1 MHKEEFP
8 AGFKKSE
15 EKASSLMTLSPD
27 QLAIAR
33 ERIGRLF
40 RYLSELQ
47 KLKTPPK
54 VQLNSYPWKL
64 SWSDVPLG
72 NPCFDRGEILP
83 PTEDGE
89 ILGDDFILRV
99 RRPSAGSDN
108 SDGEHLFDLFLE
120 LWSTIERESEK
131 VELILG
137 DGQVLFNGPNGTV
150 NHPLFLL
157 NLTLEFEAETPEF
170 IVRETDRE
178 PYLYTPLLRYCGVD
192 ETEISWARGE
202 LALQACHPLGGEETS
217 QFFQLMQEKLFPNG
231 SYITEPVGGEKPTK
245 SLRLMRQPLL
255 YLGNRDL
262 GFTQAIEAY
271 IDAIPDLENFPP
283 ALLRVVGIEVPPKE
297 VEQEHFDLLMT
308 MPSNPE
314 QERVAKRL
322 EESSSVLVQGPPGTG
337 KTHTIANLVGHL
349 LAQGKSVLVTSHA
362 TKALRVVRDMVIPEL
377 RPLCVSVLEQE
388 QESRKQLEAAVKGI
402 VARFTTSDAGE
413 LENLANTY
421 QDRRR
426 DLDKRLS
433 DIQNE
438 LISARKGEFLPIM
451 VGDKGTHPARA
462 AKLVA
467 KSSAEHGWLPG
478 EVVPGAALPL
488 SEEEFAELYQLNTE
502 IPIDLEKD
510 LSRPLPEIDKLLT
523 EGKFRSLVKRLADLD
538 EAGNDR
544 GGDLWTRDDQNSD
557 DLDRLLETA
566 ERITATISDESR
578 GWAIECMRVG
588 RLGGAHRETW
598 DQLVD
603 FLESTSS
610 EIAHLQ
616 GIILETGA
624 AIKSDR
630 PIQHLGQVGQEIL
643 AHLQAGK
650 SIGTMTLWTK
660 GDWKHFI
667 YHTEVNGRVPGNA
680 DDIQAILSV
689 VEITNLRDA
698 LKVRW
703 DNQMTPKGADS
714 FDELGD
720 QPENVALRYVEPM
733 KEALGWSDV
742 TYQELLEICAEC
754 GLNWEVLLGK
764 VPADPSLYGEF
775 SRIKAALSEP
785 LEKAVKA
792 RRQRIELGHIEENFV
807 EQERYLATF
816 GQSSETDT
824 GGILERL
831 RQATGQKSVDDYAR
845 SFAWLS
851 QLYGLSEPV
860 KRRNGL
866 LERLK
871 AAAPTWAE
879 LLGSHSAPH
888 DQPKPPGSVVDAW
901 NMAQWS
907 QELLR
912 RQKVDFD
919 SLQHET
925 NRLRHQLRACTA
937 NYVENRTWASQ
948 LRRTGV
954 KQQQALVGWLDL
966 MRKVGSGRGKRA
978 PRLKAMAREKL
989 SECRDAVPVWIMPLS
1004 RLAESYHPG
1013 ESMFDVVILD
1023 EASQC
1028 EVTGLLAFALGR
1040 ETLVVGDHEQ
1050 VSPEAVGLSFQAVEA
1065 LIEEFLEG
1073 IPNKELYDGRTSVYD
1088 LARQSF
1094 SGSIR
1099 LLEHFRCVDEIIA
1112 FSNEL
1117 CYQGE
1122 IQPLRES
1129 SRLLIKPPTAVVR
1142 VENGKAH
1149 KRVNQKE
1156 AEMIA
1161 ALILASCEQPEY
1173 EEATFGVISMVGEEQ
1188 ALAVDKVLLKN
1199 MELTEYQERRIVC
1212 GNAAQFQGDE
1222 RDVIFL
1228 SLVENSEDGKP
1239 LALRTAETFVKR
1251 FNVAASRARD
1261 QMWTVHSLDP
1271 ENDLKEGDLRRR
1283 LIEHCLHPEE
1293 TIAKLEENNV
1303 QERSIPTDDPEFRY
1317 QYRIRRG
1324 LEKAGYKVLTDQIVG
1339 NYQLDL
1345 IVEGSGGRVAITC
1358 DGANEHPPERL
1369 ARSLEREAVLE
1380 RLGWRFLRARASSY
1394 YLDPDKTVE
1403 WVIDRLEEL
1412 ELEPLGNRVDAER
1425 DSHGQD
1431 LLARVLDRANE
1442 ILGEWYGE
1450 SATPE
1455 EAPEQVGEAQTP
1467 APPTPAGTTGGSRKA
1482 SSIAARL
1489 EKRIKKIRSLSPS
1502 TAGDS
1507 SEAPAE
1513 VDNQKSAQEESEVKR
1528 PRGRIRGRGR
1538 LGSGGGKRLSGWR
1551 NLLPLNS
1558 DGNGTETEEE
1568 STETAADDE

>member
-1 MHKEEFP
+1 
-8 AGFKKSE
+8 
-15 EKASSLMTLSPD
+15 MTLSPE
-27 QLAIAR
+27 QLTLAR

-64 SWSDVPLG
+64 QWSDVPMG
-72 NPCFDRGEILP
+72 NPSSDRGEVLP

-89 ILGDDFILRV
+89 ILGDDFVLRV
-99 RRPSAGSDN
+99 RRPESAADN
-108 SDGEHLFDLFLE
+108 PEGEKLFDHFLE

-131 VELILG
+131 VELVLG
-137 DGQVLFNGPNGTV
+137 DGHILFNGPNGV
-150 NHPLFLL
+150 VSHPLFLV
-157 NLTLEFEAETPEF
+157 NLTLEFDAETPEF
-170 IVRETDRE
+170 VVRETDRE

-192 ETEISWARGE
+192 ETDISWARGE
-202 LALQACHPLGGEETS
+202 LSSRACHPLGGDETT
-217 QFFQLMQEKLFPNG
+217 QFLKSVQEKLFASG
-231 SYITEPVGGEKPTK
+231 SFVTEPDGSEKPTK
-245 SLRLMRQPLL
+245 SLKLLRSPLL
-255 YLGNRDL
+255 YLGNRNL
-262 GFTQAIEAY
+262 GFSQAIEAY
-271 IDAIPDLENFPP
+271 IDAIPRLEHFPP
-283 ALLRVVGIEVPPKE
+283 ALLRVVGIDVPPKV
-297 VEQEHFDLLMT
+297 VEQKDFDLLMT

-337 KTHTIANLVGHL
+337 KTHTIANLIGHL

-413 LENLANTY
+413 LENLAATY
-421 QDRRR
+421 QDRRE
-426 DLDKRLS
+426 DLESRL
-433 DIQNE
+433 NE
-438 LISARKGEFLPIM
+438 VQEQLINARKGEFLPIM
-451 VGDKGTHPARA
+451 VGDVGTHPARA

-467 KSSAEHGWLPG
+467 KHAAEHEWIPG
-478 EVVPGAALPL
+478 DVEPGAALPL
-488 SEEEFAELYQLNTE
+488 TEEEFTELYSLNTE
-502 IPIDLEKD
+502 IPLDLEKD
-510 LSRPLPEIDKLLT
+510 LSRPLPEAGKLLT
-523 EGKFRSLVKRLADLD
+523 EGNFRSLLARRD
-538 EAGNDR
+538 ELEDATHDR
-544 GGDLWTRDDQNSD
+544 GGDLWIRSDQNAD
-557 DLDRLLETA
+557 ELDCLLETG
-566 ERITATISDESR
+566 ERVVASISDESR

-588 RLGGAHRETW
+588 RLGGPHREPW
-598 DQLVD
+598 DSLVD
-603 FLESTSS
+603 FLETTSS
-610 EIAHLQ
+610 EIARLQ
-616 GIILETGA
+616 GVILETGA
-624 AIKSDR
+624 AVKSDR
-630 PIQHLGQVGQEIL
+630 PVQWLTQTGQEIL

-650 SIGTMTLWTK
+650 GIGAMTLLMNSA
-660 GDWKHFI
+660 WKHFI
-667 YHTEVNGRVPGNA
+667 YHTEVRGRVPENA
-680 DDIQAILSV
+680 ADIQSILSV
-689 VEITNLRDA
+689 LEITNQRDA

-703 DNQMTPKGADS
+703 ESQMTPKGADS
-714 FDELGD
+714 FADLGE

-733 KEALGWSDV
+733 REALNWSEQ
-742 TYQELLEICAEC
+742 TFQELLDSCADA
-754 GLNWEVLLGK
+754 GLNWDVLLSK

-775 SRIKAALSEP
+775 NRIKTALGEP
-785 LEKAVKA
+785 LQKAVRA
-792 RRQRIELGHIEENFV
+792 RRQRLELSEIEEKFS
-807 EQERYLATF
+807 EQERYLASF
-816 GQSSETDT
+816 GQGSDTDT

-831 RQATGQKSVDDYAR
+831 RQATGNRSVEEYAR
-845 SFAWLS
+845 AFAWLS
-851 QLYGLSEPV
+851 QLFSLSQPV
-860 KRRNGL
+860 GRRNEL
-866 LERLK
+866 LARVR
-871 AAAPTWAE
+871 AVAPTWADKI
-879 LLGSHSAPH
+879 GNHAAPH
-888 DQPKPPGSVVDAW
+888 DQAKPPGSVVDGW
-901 NMAQWS
+901 NYAQWS
-907 QELLR
+907 QELSR

-954 KQQQALVGWLDL
+954 RQQQALVGWLDL
-966 MRKVGSGRGKRA
+966 MRKIGTGKGKRA

-989 SECRDAVPVWIMPLS
+989 AECRDAVPVWIMPLS

-1065 LIEEFLEG
+1065 LIEEFLG
-1073 IPNKELYDGRTSVYD
+1073 DIPNKELYDGRTSVYD

-1112 FSNEL
+1112 FSNSL

-1129 SRLLIKPPTAVVR
+1129 SRLAVKPPTAVVK
-1142 VENGKAH
+1142 VENGESA

-1161 ALILASCEQPEY
+1161 ALILSCCEQPEY
-1173 EEATFGVISMVGEEQ
+1173 EESTFGVISMVGEEQ
-1188 ALAVDKVLLKN
+1188 ALAVDKVLMKN
-1199 MELTEYQERRIVC
+1199 MPLTEYQERRIVC

-1228 SLVENSEDGKP
+1228 SLVEHAENGEVLS
-1239 LALRTAETFVKR
+1239 LRTAETFVKR
-1251 FNVAASRARD
+1251 FNVAASRARN
-1261 QMWTVHSLDP
+1261 QMWAIHSLDP
-1271 ENDLKEGDLRRR
+1271 EKDLKEGDLRRT
-1283 LIEHCLHPEE
+1283 LIEHCQNPEK
-1293 TIAKLEENNV
+1293 TIAELRETQV
-1303 QERSIPTDDPEFRY
+1303 QERSIPDDDPEFRY

-1324 LEKAGYKVLTDQIVG
+1324 LEKAGYRVHTDQVVG

-1345 IVEGSGGRVAITC
+1345 IVEGRGGRVAITC

-1394 YLDPDKTVE
+1394 YLDPDKTVD
-1403 WVIDRLEEL
+1403 WVLARLEDL
-1412 ELEPLGNRVDAER
+1412 ELEPPEAGVEPDAVVQ
-1425 DSHGQD
+1425 GQE
-1431 LLARVLDRANE
+1431 LLQRVLDRAHE
-1442 ILGEWYGE
+1442 ILAEWYGDTDE
-1450 SATPE
+1450 SAPE
-1455 EAPEQVGEAQTP
+1455 EAAVDAAQEAATVEKQP
-1467 APPTPAGTTGGSRKA
+1467 AAAVGGSRKA

-1489 EKRIKKIRSLSPS
+1489 ESRIKKIRSLSPS
-1502 TAGDS
+1502 TGTEEAEKSGES
-1507 SEAPAE
+1507 EEAP
-1513 VDNQKSAQEESEVKR
+1513 SEEETESKR
-1528 PRGRIRGRGR
+1528 PKGRIRGRGR
-1538 LGSGGGKRLSGWR
+1538 LAGGGGKRLSGWR

-1558 DGNGTETEEE
+1558 DKDGADEKEDSVEDSSESEE
-1568 STETAADDE
+1568 

>member
-1 MHKEEFP
+1 
-8 AGFKKSE
+8 
-15 EKASSLMTLSPD
+15 MTLSPD
-27 QLAIAR
+27 QLEIAR

-64 SWSDVPLG
+64 QWSDVPVG
-72 NPCFDRGEILP
+72 NPTSDKGEILP

-89 ILGDDFILRV
+89 ILGDDFILKV
-99 RRPSAGSDN
+99 RRPEPGSDN
-108 SDGEHLFDLFLE
+108 ADGENLFDLFLE

-131 VELILG
+131 VELVLG
-137 DGQVLFNGPNGTV
+137 DGHILFNGPNGTV
-150 NHPLFLL
+150 SHPLFLV
-157 NLTLEFEAETPEF
+157 NLTLEFDAETPEF

-178 PYLYTPLLRYCGVD
+178 PYLYTPLLRFCGVD

-202 LALQACHPLGGEETS
+202 LASRACHPLGGAETS
-217 QFFQLMQEKLFPNG
+217 AFFQALQEKVFPDG
-231 SYITEPVGGEKPTK
+231 SYVEEPEGNEKPTK
-245 SLRLMRQPLL
+245 SLRLMRSPLL
-255 YLGNRDL
+255 YLGNRNL
-262 GFTQAIEAY
+262 GFSQAIEAY
-271 IDAIPDLENFPP
+271 IDAIPRLDTFPP
-283 ALLRVVGIEVPPKE
+283 ALLRVVGIEVPKKE
-297 VEQEHFDLLMT
+297 VDGDRFDLLMT

-402 VARFTTSDAGE
+402 VARFTTSDASE

-426 DLDKRLS
+426 DLEERLDK
-433 DIQNE
+433 IQEE
-438 LISARKGEFLPIM
+438 LISARKGEFSPIM
-451 VGDKGTHPARA
+451 VGEQGTHPARA

-467 KSSAEHGWLPG
+467 KHKDEHSWIPG
-478 EVVPGAALPL
+478 DVVPGAALPL
-488 SEEEFAELYQLNTE
+488 TEEEFEELYSLNTE
-502 IPIDLEKD
+502 IPMDLEKD
-510 LSRPLPEIDKLLT
+510 LSRPLPEVTKLLT
-523 EGKFRSLVKRLADLD
+523 EGGFRTLVAKSAELS
-538 EAGNDR
+538 EAANDR
-544 GGDLWTRDDQNSD
+544 GGDLWTRDDQSSE
-557 DLDRLLETA
+557 DLDRLLEA
-566 ERITATISDESR
+566 GERVVATIADESR

-588 RLGGAHRETW
+588 RLGGAHREPW
-598 DQLVD
+598 DHLVE

-610 EIAHLQ
+610 EIARLQ
-616 GIILETGA
+616 GVILETGA
-624 AIKSDR
+624 AVKSDR
-630 PIQHLGQVGQEIL
+630 PVQYLHQVGLEIL
-643 AHLQAGK
+643 EHLRAGK
-650 SIGTMTLWTK
+650 SIGKMTLWTK

-667 YHTEVNGRVPGNA
+667 YHTEVNGRVPENA
-680 DDIQAILSV
+680 EDIEAILSV

-703 DNQMTPKGADS
+703 ENQMTPKGADPFS
-714 FDELGD
+714 QLGD

-733 KEALGWSDV
+733 KQALGWSENTYEELV
-742 TYQELLEICAEC
+742 TSCAES

-764 VPADPSLYGEF
+764 VPPDPSLYGEF
-775 SRIKAALSEP
+775 NRIRQALGEP
-785 LEKAVKA
+785 LEKAVRA
-792 RRQRIELGHIEENFV
+792 RRQRLELTNIEEKFT
-807 EQERYLATF
+807 EQERYLASF
-816 GQSSETDT
+816 GQGSETDT

-831 RQATGQKSVDDYAR
+831 RSATSHRSIEEYAR

-851 QLYGLSEPV
+851 QLYVLAEPV
-860 KRRNGL
+860 KRRNEL
-866 LERLK
+866 LARVR
-871 AAAPTWAE
+871 AAAPEWADKI
-879 LLGSHSAPH
+879 GRHASPH
-888 DQPKPPGSVVDAW
+888 DGPKPPGSVKDAW
-901 NMAQWS
+901 NHAQWS
-907 QELLR
+907 QELAR

-954 KQQQALVGWLDL
+954 RQQQALVGWLDL
-966 MRKVGSGRGKRA
+966 MRKIGTGRGKRA

-989 SECRDAVPVWIMPLS
+989 AECRDAVPVWIMPLS

-1050 VSPEAVGLSFQAVEA
+1050 VSPEAVGISFQAVEA
-1065 LIEEFLEG
+1065 LIEEFMG
-1073 IPNKELYDGRTSVYD
+1073 DIPNKELYDGRTSVYD

-1112 FSNEL
+1112 FSNAL

-1129 SRLLIKPPTAVVR
+1129 SRLPIKPPTAVVR
-1142 VENGKAH
+1142 VENGVAH

-1161 ALILASCEQPEY
+1161 ALILACCEQPEY

-1228 SLVENSEDGKP
+1228 SLVEHSEDGEA
-1239 LALRTAETFVKR
+1239 LSLRTAETFVKR

-1261 QMWTVHSLDP
+1261 QMWAVHSLEP
-1271 ENDLKEGDLRRR
+1271 EEHLKEGDLRRR
-1283 LIEHCLHPEE
+1283 LIEHSLHPEK
-1293 TIAKLEENNV
+1293 TIAELAESQV

-1324 LEKAGYKVLTDQIVG
+1324 LEKAGYRVQTDQVVG

-1345 IVEGSGGRVAITC
+1345 IVEGRGGRVAITC

-1394 YLDPDKTVE
+1394 YLDPEKTVE
-1403 WVIDRLEEL
+1403 WVLERLEEL
-1412 ELEPLGNRVDAER
+1412 ELEPPEPGEVTDAEAL
-1425 DSHGQD
+1425 GQD
-1431 LLARVLDRANE
+1431 LLQRVLERANA
-1442 ILGEWYGE
+1442 ILGEWYGDE
-1450 SATPE
+1450 EQEAEGEETGKEPAATG
-1455 EAPEQVGEAQTP
+1455 ASSS
-1467 APPTPAGTTGGSRKA
+1467 TGKK

-1502 TAGDS
+1502 S
-1507 SEAPAE
+1507 SE
-1513 VDNQKSAQEESEVKR
+1513 DDESEEKADKDEDKPSEEETTAKR

-1538 LGSGGGKRLSGWR
+1538 GRLGGGGGKRLSGWR
-1551 NLLPLNS
+1551 NLLPLNADKES
-1558 DGNGTETEEE
+1558 GDDDSEE
-1568 STETAADDE
+1568 D

>member
-1 MHKEEFP
+1 
-8 AGFKKSE
+8 
-15 EKASSLMTLSPD
+15 MTLSPD
-27 QLAIAR
+27 QLSIAR

-64 SWSDVPLG
+64 QWDDVPLG
-72 NPCFDRGEILP
+72 NPCSDRGEVLP

-89 ILGDDFILRV
+89 ILGDDFVLRV
-99 RRPSAGSDN
+99 RRPDAGSDN
-108 SDGEHLFDLFLE
+108 EEGEHLFDLFLE

-137 DGQVLFNGPNGTV
+137 DGHVLYNGPNGTV
-150 NHPLFLL
+150 NHPLFLV
-157 NLTLEFEAETPEF
+157 NCTLEFDAETPEF
-170 IVRETDRE
+170 IIHETDRE

-192 ETEISWARGE
+192 ENEISWARSE
-202 LALQACHPLGGEETS
+202 LAQHACHPLGGNETNL
-217 QFFQLMQEKLFPNG
+217 FFTSLQEKLFPNG
-231 SYITEPVGGEKPTK
+231 SFITEPDGSEKPTK
-245 SLRLMRQPLL
+245 SLRLLRAPIL
-255 YLGNRDL
+255 YLGNRNL
-262 GFTQAIEAY
+262 GFSQAIEAY
-271 IDAIPDLENFPP
+271 IDAIPSLSAFPP
-283 ALLRVVGIEVPPKE
+283 ALLRVVGIEVPRQDVKTE
-297 VEQEHFDLLMT
+297 DFDLLMT

-402 VARFTTSDAGE
+402 VARFTTSDASE
-413 LENLANTY
+413 LENLAVTY

-426 DLDKRLS
+426 DLEKRLS
-433 DIQNE
+433 QVQE
-438 LISARKGEFLPIM
+438 QLISARRGEFEPLM

-467 KSSAEHGWLPG
+467 KHAGEFDWVPG
-478 EVVPGAALPL
+478 ELVPGAASPL
-488 SEEEFAELYQLNTE
+488 TEEEFAELYSLNTE
-502 IPIDLEKD
+502 IPLDLEDD
-510 LSRPLPEIDKLLT
+510 LSRPLPSLEKLLT
-523 EGKFRSLVKRLADLD
+523 EGNFRSLVERQKELD
-538 EAGNDR
+538 EASKDR
-544 GGDLWTRDDQNSD
+544 GGDLWTRDDQTSEE
-557 DLDRLLETA
+557 LDRLLEA
-566 ERITATISDESR
+566 GERITATIADESR

-588 RLGGAHRETW
+588 RLGGTHREPW

-610 EIAHLQ
+610 EIAGLQ

-624 AIKSDR
+624 AVKSDR
-630 PIQHLGQVGQEIL
+630 PVQHLYQVGQEIL
-643 AHLQAGK
+643 AHLKAGK
-650 SIGTMTLWTK
+650 SISKMTLWTK

-667 YHTEVNGRVPGNA
+667 YNTEVKGRVPENA
-680 DDIQAILSV
+680 EDIEATLAV
-689 VEITNLRDA
+689 LEITNLRDA

-703 DNQMTPKGADS
+703 DNQMATKGADS
-714 FDELGD
+714 FADLGD

-733 KEALGWSDV
+733 KSALSWSDS
-742 TYQELLEICAEC
+742 TYQELLDGCAEA
-754 GLNWEVLLGK
+754 GLNWEVLLSK

-775 SRIKAALSEP
+775 ARIRSALDEP
-785 LEKAVKA
+785 LSKAVRA
-792 RRQRIELGHIEENFV
+792 RRHRIELQSIEKQFV
-807 EQERYLATF
+807 EQERYLAAF
-816 GQSSETDT
+816 GQGSESDT

-831 RQATGQKSVDDYAR
+831 RQATANRSVEEYSR

-851 QLYGLSEPV
+851 NLFGLAEPV
-860 KRRNGL
+860 TRRNEL
-866 LERLK
+866 LEKLRV
-871 AAAPTWAE
+871 AAPEWAE
-879 LLGSHSAPH
+879 KISRHASPH
-888 DQPKPPGSVVDAW
+888 DQSKPPGDVVEAW
-901 NMAQWS
+901 NHTQWS
-907 QELLR
+907 QELAR

-966 MRKVGSGRGKRA
+966 MRKIGSGRGKRA

-989 SECRDAVPVWIMPLS
+989 AECRDAVPVWIMPLS

-1065 LIEEFLEG
+1065 LIEEFLGE

-1112 FSNEL
+1112 FSNAL

-1129 SRLLIKPPTAVVR
+1129 SRLAIKPPTAVVR
-1142 VENGKAH
+1142 VENGKAQ
-1149 KRVNQKE
+1149 KRINQKE

-1228 SLVENSEDGKP
+1228 SLVENSEDGEP
-1239 LALRTAETFVKR
+1239 LSLRTAETFVKR

-1261 QMWTVHSLDP
+1261 QMWTIHSLDP
-1271 ENDLKEGDLRRR
+1271 ENHLKEGDLRRR
-1283 LIEHCLHPEE
+1283 LIEHALNPEQTITELEE
-1293 TIAKLEENNV
+1293 THV
-1303 QERSIPTDDPEFRY
+1303 QERSIPNDDPEFRY

-1324 LEKAGYKVLTDQIVG
+1324 LEKAGYRVQTDQVVG
-1339 NYQLDL
+1339 NYELDL
-1345 IVEGSGGRVAITC
+1345 IVEGRGGRVAITC

-1394 YLDPDKTVE
+1394 YLDPDKTVD
-1403 WVIDRLEEL
+1403 WVLERLEDL
-1412 ELEPLGNRVDAER
+1412 ELEPPEPGESTEGE
-1425 DSHGQD
+1425 SHGQD
-1431 LLARVLDRANE
+1431 LLKRVLDRAHE
-1442 ILGEWYGE
+1442 ILDEWYGDE
-1450 SATPE
+1450 DQEDE
-1455 EAPEQVGEAQTP
+1455 EASASEAQ
-1467 APPTPAGTTGGSRKA
+1467 AGDKTAAKGNGAASGGSRKA

-1489 EKRIKKIRSLSPS
+1489 EKRIKKIRSLSPTTKEEEEDS
-1502 TAGDS
+1502 DNKEEDSKETDSAETKPTA
-1507 SEAPAE
+1507 
-1513 VDNQKSAQEESEVKR
+1513 KR

-1538 LGSGGGKRLSGWR
+1538 LGGGGGKRLSGWR

-1558 DGNGTETEEE
+1558 EGKDD
-1568 STETAADDE
+1568 DDEGEDED

>member
-1 MHKEEFP
+1 
-8 AGFKKSE
+8 
-15 EKASSLMTLSPD
+15 MTLSPD
-27 QLAIAR
+27 QLPVAR

-54 VQLNSYPWKL
+54 VQLNGYPWKL
-64 SWSDVPLG
+64 LWNEVPLG
-72 NPCFDRGEILP
+72 NPTADRGEVLP
-83 PTEDGE
+83 PTDDGE
-89 ILGDDFILRV
+89 ILGDDFVLRV
-99 RRPSAGSDN
+99 RRPEPDADN
-108 SDGEHLFDLFLE
+108 PDGERLFDHFLE

-137 DGQVLFNGPNGTV
+137 DGMILFNGPNGTV
-150 NHPLFLL
+150 HHPVFLV
-157 NLTLEFEAETPEF
+157 NLTLEFDAETPEF
-170 IVRETDRE
+170 VVRETDRE
-178 PYLYTPLLRYCGVD
+178 PYLYTPLLRFCGVD
-192 ETEISWARGE
+192 ETEISWARNE
-202 LALQACHPLGGEETS
+202 LANKACHPLGGEETV
-217 QFFQLMQEKLFPNG
+217 QFFQTLQEKLFPSG
-231 SYITEPVGGEKPTK
+231 SYLAEPDGTEKPTK
-245 SLRLMRQPLL
+245 TLRLLRQPLL
-255 YLGNRDL
+255 YLGNRNL
-262 GFTQAIEAY
+262 GFSQAIEAY
-271 IDAIPDLENFPP
+271 IGAVPTLSEFPP
-283 ALLRVVGIEVPPKE
+283 ALLRVVGIEVPNKE
-297 VEQEHFDLLMT
+297 VESSTFDLLMT

-337 KTHTIANLVGHL
+337 KTHTIANLIGHL

-402 VARFTTSDAGE
+402 VARFTTSDASE
-413 LENLANTY
+413 LENLADTY
-421 QDRRR
+421 QDRRA
-426 DLDKRLS
+426 DLEKRL
-433 DIQNE
+433 NE
-438 LISARKGEFLPIM
+438 VQEKLITARKGEFLPIFI
-451 VGDKGTHPARA
+451 GDEGTHPARA

-467 KSSAEHGWLPG
+467 KNGEQHQWIPG
-478 EVVPGAALPL
+478 ELVPGAALPL
-488 SEEEFAELYQLNTE
+488 KEEEFEELYSLNTE
-502 IPIDLEKD
+502 IPPDLEKD
-510 LSRPLPEIDKLLT
+510 LSRPLPEIARLLT
-523 EGKFRSLVKRLADLD
+523 EGSFRELVQKRSDLGD
-538 EAGNDR
+538 AVRDR
-544 GGDLWTRDDQNSD
+544 SGELWTRDDQSSVE
-557 DLDRLLETA
+557 LDRLLETGDRVVA
-566 ERITATISDESR
+566 SIADESR

-588 RLGGAHRETW
+588 RLGGSHREPW
-598 DQLVD
+598 DQLVE

-610 EIAHLQ
+610 KIARLQ
-616 GIILETGA
+616 TVILETGA
-624 AIKSDR
+624 AVKSDR
-630 PIQHLGQVGQEIL
+630 PNQHLTQVGQEIL
-643 AHLQAGK
+643 QHLKADKG
-650 SIGTMTLWTK
+650 ITRMTLWTK

-667 YHTEVNGRVPGNA
+667 YHTEVNGRVPENA

-689 VEITNLRDA
+689 LEITSLRES

-703 DNQMTPKGADS
+703 DNQMAPKGADPYAQ
-714 FDELGD
+714 LGD

-733 KEALGWSDV
+733 KASLSWSEQ
-742 TYQELLEICAEC
+742 TYEDLQKICAEV
-754 GLNWEVLLGK
+754 GLNWDVLLNR
-764 VPADPSLYGEF
+764 VPSDPSLYGEF
-775 SRIKAALSEP
+775 NRIKTALGEP
-785 LEKAVKA
+785 LETAVRA
-792 RRQRIELGHIEENFV
+792 RRQRIESASIDEKFA

-816 GQSSETDT
+816 GQGSESDT
-824 GGILERL
+824 GGIIERL
-831 RQATGQKSVDDYAR
+831 RQATSQRSVDEYAR
-845 SFAWLS
+845 TFAWLS
-851 QLYGLSEPV
+851 QLLALAEPV
-860 KRRNGL
+860 SRRNEL
-866 LERLK
+866 LAKLR
-871 AAAPTWAE
+871 AAAPEWAE
-879 LLGSHSAPH
+879 QIAHHTSPH
-888 DQPKPPGSVVDAW
+888 DQAKPPGVVSEAW
-901 NMAQWS
+901 NHAQWS
-907 QELLR
+907 QELSR

-919 SLQHET
+919 ALQHET

-966 MRKVGSGRGKRA
+966 MRKIGSGRGKRA

-1065 LIEEFLEG
+1065 LIEEFLNE

-1112 FSNEL
+1112 FSNAL

-1129 SRLLIKPPTAVVR
+1129 SRLTVKPPTPVVR
-1142 VENGKAH
+1142 VENGVSA
-1149 KRVNQKE
+1149 KRINQKE

-1161 ALILASCEQPEY
+1161 ALILACKEQPEY
-1173 EEATFGVISMVGEEQ
+1173 EESTFGVISMVGEEQ

-1228 SLVENSEDGKP
+1228 SLVEHSEDGD
-1239 LALRTAETFVKR
+1239 ALPIRTAETFVKR
-1251 FNVAASRARD
+1251 FNVAASRARN
-1261 QMWTVHSLDP
+1261 QMWTIHSLDP
-1271 ENDLKEGDLRRR
+1271 EAHLKEGDLRRR
-1283 LIEHCLHPEE
+1283 LIEHALAPEKTMQE
-1293 TIAKLEENNV
+1293 LEESQV
-1303 QERSIPTDDPEFRY
+1303 RETSIPTDDPEYRY

-1324 LEKAGYKVLTDQIVG
+1324 LEKAGYRVLTDQVVG

-1345 IVEGSGGRVAITC
+1345 IVEGRGGRVAITC

-1394 YLDPDKTVE
+1394 YLDPDKTVD
-1403 WVIDRLEEL
+1403 WVLERLEEL
-1412 ELEPLGNRVDAER
+1412 ELEPPEPGAISDAEAQ
-1425 DSHGQD
+1425 GQD
-1431 LLARVLDRANE
+1431 LLQRVMERAHE
-1442 ILGEWYGE
+1442 ILAEWYGE
-1450 SATPE
+1450 EGAPAILETGEPDKATP
-1455 EAPEQVGEAQTP
+1455 ATP
-1467 APPTPAGTTGGSRKA
+1467 TGNKKA

-1502 TAGDS
+1502 ANTEANVAP
-1507 SEAPAE
+1507 SETE
-1513 VDNQKSAQEESEVKR
+1513 DEQEPDETENKR
-1528 PRGRIRGRGR
+1528 PLGRIRSRSR
-1538 LGSGGGKRLSGWR
+1538 LGGSGGRRLSGWR

-1558 DGNGTETEEE
+1558 EKKEDSEEGEEE
-1568 STETAADDE
+1568 SDDT

>member
-1 MHKEEFP
+1 
-8 AGFKKSE
+8 
-15 EKASSLMTLSPD
+15 MTLSPE
-27 QLAIAR
+27 QLETVR

-54 VQLNSYPWKL
+54 VQLSGYPWKL
-64 SWSDVPLG
+64 QWNDVPIG
-72 NPCFDRGEILP
+72 NPTSDRGEVLA

-89 ILGDDFILRV
+89 ILGDDFILKV
-99 RRPSAGSDN
+99 RRPEPESEN
-108 SDGEHLFDLFLE
+108 PEGERLFDYFLE

-131 VELILG
+131 VELVLG
-137 DGQVLFNGPNGTV
+137 DGMVVFKGPNGAV
-150 NHPLFLL
+150 QHPLLL
-157 NLTLEFEAETPEF
+157 VNLTLEFDPETPEF
-170 IVRETDRE
+170 VVRETDRE
-178 PYLYTPLLRYCGVD
+178 PHLYTPLLRYCGVE
-192 ETEISWARGE
+192 ETEISWARNE
-202 LALQACHPLGGEETS
+202 LALRACHPLGGDETT
-217 QFFQLMQEKLFPNG
+217 QFYRSLQDKLFPTG
-231 SYITEPVGGEKPTK
+231 EFVEEPEGNEKPTK
-245 SLRLMRQPLL
+245 TLRLLRSPML
-255 YLGNRDL
+255 YLGNRNL
-262 GFTQAIEAY
+262 GFSQAIEAY
-271 IDAIPDLENFPP
+271 IDAVPKLTEFPP
-283 ALLRVVGIEVPPKE
+283 ALLRVVGIEVPSKE
-297 VEQEHFDLLMT
+297 VSSESFDLLMT

-421 QDRRR
+421 QDRRK
-426 DLDKRLS
+426 DLEKRLKET
-433 DIQNE
+433 QE
-438 LISARKGEFLPIM
+438 KLINARKGEFLPIM
-451 VGDKGTHPARA
+451 VGEEGTHPARA

-467 KSSAEHGWLPG
+467 KAPKDQNWIPG
-478 EVVPGAALPL
+478 EVEPGAAMPL
-488 SEEEFAELYQLNTE
+488 TEEEFAELYALNTE
-502 IPIDLEKD
+502 IPPALEED
-510 LSRPLPEIDKLLT
+510 LSRPLPEVERLLT
-523 EGKFRSLVKRLADLD
+523 EGRFRELLNKRESLIDASK
-538 EAGNDR
+538 DR
-544 GGDLWTRDDQNSD
+544 GGDLWIREEQTSEE
-557 DLDRLLETA
+557 LDRLLEMADRVTA
-566 ERITATISDESR
+566 SIADESR
-578 GWAIECMRVG
+578 GYAIECMRVG
-588 RLGGAHRETW
+588 RLGGSHREPW
-598 DQLVD
+598 DQLVE
-603 FLESTSS
+603 FLETTSS
-610 EIAHLQ
+610 QIAKLQ
-616 GIILETGA
+616 TVILETGA
-624 AIKSDR
+624 AVKSDR
-630 PIQHLGQVGQEIL
+630 PVQYLTQVGEEIL
-643 AHLQAGK
+643 AHLRANK
-650 SIGTMTLWTK
+650 SINRVTLWTK
-660 GDWKHFI
+660 PDWKHFI
-667 YHTEVNGRVPGNA
+667 YHTEVNGQVPVNA
-680 DDIQAILSV
+680 EDIEAILSV
-689 VEITNLRDA
+689 LKISTLREA

-703 DNQMTPKGADS
+703 ENQMTPKGADPFAS
-714 FDELGD
+714 LGE

-733 KEALGWSDV
+733 KEALSWGEV
-742 TYQELLEICAEC
+742 TYEELKTSCAEV
-754 GLNWEVLLGK
+754 GLNWEVLLSR

-775 SRIKAALSEP
+775 NRIKTALGEP
-785 LEKAVKA
+785 LATAVRA
-792 RRQRIELGHIEENFV
+792 RRQRLELDNIDERFT
-807 EQERYLATF
+807 EQERYLASF
-816 GQSSETDT
+816 GQGSESDT

-831 RQATGQKSVDDYAR
+831 RQATSHRSVEEYAR
-845 SFAWLS
+845 AFAWLS
-851 QLYGLSEPV
+851 QLFALAEPV
-860 KRRNGL
+860 KRRNEL
-866 LERLK
+866 LLSVK
-871 AAAPTWAE
+871 AVAPLWAE
-879 LLGSHSAPH
+879 MMKKHVAPH
-888 DQPKPPGSVVDAW
+888 DAPKPPGPVKEAW
-901 NMAQWS
+901 NLAQWV
-907 QELLR
+907 QELVR

-954 KQQQALVGWLDL
+954 RQQQALVGWLDL
-966 MRKVGSGRGKRA
+966 MRKIGTGRGKRA

-989 SECRDAVPVWIMPLS
+989 AECRDAVPVWIMPLS

-1065 LIEEFLEG
+1065 LIEEFMGE

-1112 FSNEL
+1112 FSNAL

-1129 SRLLIKPPTAVVR
+1129 SRLKIKPPTAVVR
-1142 VENGKAH
+1142 VENGVAE

-1161 ALILASCEQPEY
+1161 ALILACCEQPEY
-1173 EEATFGVISMVGEEQ
+1173 EEASFGVISMVGEEQ
-1188 ALAVDKVLLKN
+1188 ALAVDKVLMKN
-1199 MELTEYQERRIVC
+1199 MELPEYQERRIVC

-1228 SLVENSEDGKP
+1228 SLVEHSEDGEALP
-1239 LALRTAETFVKR
+1239 LRTAETFVKR
-1251 FNVAASRARD
+1251 FNVAASRARN
-1261 QMWTVHSLDP
+1261 QMWTVHSLDF
-1271 ENDLKEGDLRRR
+1271 ENHLKEGDLRRR
-1283 LIEHCLHPEE
+1283 LIEHCLHPEK
-1293 TIAKLEENNV
+1293 TIAELEETQV
-1303 QERSIPTDDPEFRY
+1303 KETSIPTDDPEYRY

-1324 LEKAGYKVLTDQIVG
+1324 LEKAGYRVLTDQIVG

-1345 IVEGSGGRVAITC
+1345 VVEGKGGRVAITC

-1394 YLDPDKTVE
+1394 YLDPDKTVD
-1403 WVIDRLEEL
+1403 WVLEKLEEL
-1412 ELEPLGNRVDAER
+1412 ELEPPEPGSEPESTAA
-1425 DSHGQD
+1425 GQE
-1431 LLARVLDRANE
+1431 LLERVLERAHE
-1442 ILGEWYGE
+1442 ILTEWYGDE
-1450 SATPE
+1450 AVEVSSSAAPE
-1455 EAPEQVGEAQTP
+1455 EEPEKAVAPA
-1467 APPTPAGTTGGSRKA
+1467 AGRGKT

-1489 EKRIKKIRSLSPS
+1489 EKRIKKIRSLSPATS
-1502 TAGDS
+1502 EEE
-1507 SEAPAE
+1507 EAPDEEAE
-1513 VDNQKSAQEESEVKR
+1513 PEEKKEETQR

-1538 LGSGGGKRLSGWR
+1538 LGGGGGGRRLSGWR

-1558 DGNGTETEEE
+1558 DKKETPEED
-1568 STETAADDE
+1568 SVDPPADPE

>member
-1 MHKEEFP
+1 
-8 AGFKKSE
+8 
-15 EKASSLMTLSPD
+15 MTLSPD

-33 ERIGRLF
+33 ERICRLF

-54 VQLNSYPWKL
+54 VQLTSYPWKL
-64 SWSDVPLG
+64 QWSDVPVG
-72 NPCFDRGEILP
+72 NPTSDRGEVLP

-89 ILGDDFILRV
+89 ILGDDFVLKV
-99 RRPSAGSDN
+99 RRPDPGSDN

-131 VELILG
+131 VELVLG
-137 DGQVLFNGPNGTV
+137 DGQILFKGPNGTV
-150 NHPLFLL
+150 SHPLFLV
-157 NLTLEFEAETPEF
+157 NLTLEFDAETPEF
-170 IVRETDRE
+170 VVRETDRE

-192 ETEISWARGE
+192 ESEISWARGE
-202 LALQACHPLGGEETS
+202 LASQACHPLGGEETTK
-217 QFFQLMQEKLFPNG
+217 FFKVLQEKLFPDGNFVE
-231 SYITEPVGGEKPTK
+231 EPEGNEKPTK
-245 SLRLMRQPLL
+245 TLRLMRAPLL
-255 YLGNRDL
+255 YLGNRNL
-262 GFTQAIEAY
+262 GFSQAIEAY
-271 IDAIPDLENFPP
+271 IDAIPELETFPP
-283 ALLRVVGIEVPPKE
+283 ALLRVIGIEVPKKE
-297 VEQEHFDLLMT
+297 VNTEDFDLLMT

-402 VARFTTSDAGE
+402 VARFTTSDASE

-426 DLDKRLS
+426 DLEARL
-433 DIQNE
+433 DQVQDE
-438 LISARKGEFLPIM
+438 LISARKGEFLPIN
-451 VGDKGTHPARA
+451 VGDRGTHPARA

-467 KSSAEHGWLPG
+467 KQGDEHGWIPG
-478 EVVPGAALPL
+478 DVEREAALPL
-488 SEEEFAELYQLNTE
+488 TEEEFDELYNLNTE

-510 LSRPLPEIDKLLT
+510 LSRALPEVDKLLT
-523 EGKFRSLVKRLADLD
+523 EGGFRSLVNKSNELSDAS
-538 EAGNDR
+538 NDR
-544 GGDLWTRDDQNSD
+544 GGDLWTRDDQTAD
-557 DLDRLLETA
+557 DLDRLLETG
-566 ERITATISDESR
+566 ERVTATIADESR

-588 RLGGAHRETW
+588 RLGGNHREPW
-598 DQLVD
+598 DQLVE

-610 EIAHLQ
+610 EIARLQ
-616 GIILETGA
+616 GVILETGA
-624 AIKSDR
+624 AVKSDR
-630 PIQHLGQVGQEIL
+630 PVQHLHQVGMEIL
-643 AHLQAGK
+643 EHLQAGK
-650 SIGTMTLWTK
+650 SIGKMTLWTK

-667 YHTEVNGRVPGNA
+667 YHTEVNGRVPENA
-680 DDIQAILSV
+680 EDIKAILSV
-689 VEITNLRDA
+689 VEIVNLRDA

-703 DNQMTPKGADS
+703 ENQMTPKGADA
-714 FDELGD
+714 FDQLGE

-733 KEALGWSDV
+733 KQSLSWSDT
-742 TYQELLEICAEC
+742 TYEELAMACAES
-754 GLNWEVLLGK
+754 GLNWDVLLGK
-764 VPADPSLYGEF
+764 VPPDPSLYGEF
-775 SRIKAALSEP
+775 SRIKLALAEP
-785 LEKAVKA
+785 LEKAVRA
-792 RRQRIELGHIEENFV
+792 RRQRLELVDIDEKFT
-807 EQERYLATF
+807 EQERYLASF
-816 GQSSETDT
+816 GQGTETDT
-824 GGILERL
+824 GGILDRL
-831 RQATGQKSVDDYAR
+831 RAATSQRSIEDYAR

-851 QLYGLSEPV
+851 QLYSLAEPV
-860 KRRNGL
+860 KRRN
-866 LERLK
+866 
-871 AAAPTWAE
+871 E
-879 LLGSHSAPH
+879 LLKTLHSVAPDWADEIGKHAAPH
-888 DQPKPPGSVVDAW
+888 DQNKPPGPVQDAW
-901 NMAQWS
+901 NYAQWS
-907 QELLR
+907 QELTR
-912 RQKVDFD
+912 RQRVDFD

-954 KQQQALVGWLDL
+954 RQQQALVGWLDL
-966 MRKVGSGRGKRA
+966 MRKIGSGRGKRA

-989 SECRDAVPVWIMPLS
+989 AECRDAVPVWIMPLS

-1050 VSPEAVGLSFQAVEA
+1050 VSPEAVGISFQAVEA
-1065 LIEEFLEG
+1065 LIEEFLGE

-1112 FSNEL
+1112 FSNAL

-1129 SRLLIKPPTAVVR
+1129 SRLAIKPPTAVVR
-1142 VENGKAH
+1142 VDNGKAH

-1161 ALILASCEQPEY
+1161 ALILACCEQPEY

-1228 SLVENSEDGKP
+1228 SLVENSEDGEP
-1239 LALRTAETFVKR
+1239 LSLRTAETFVKR

-1261 QMWTVHSLDP
+1261 QMWAVHSLDP
-1271 ENDLKEGDLRRR
+1271 DSHLKDGDLRKR
-1283 LIEHCLHPEE
+1283 LIKHTLSPEA
-1293 TIAKLEENNV
+1293 TIAELEESNV
-1303 QERSIPTDDPEFRY
+1303 QEKSIASDDPEYRY

-1324 LEKAGYKVLTDQIVG
+1324 LEKAGYKVQTDQIVG

-1345 IVEGSGGRVAITC
+1345 IVEGKGGRVAITC

-1394 YLDPDKTVE
+1394 YLDPEKTVE
-1403 WVIDRLEEL
+1403 WVLDRLEEL
-1412 ELEPLGNRVDAER
+1412 ELEPPEPGEATEADAAGE
-1425 DSHGQD
+1425 D
-1431 LLARVLDRANE
+1431 LLQRVLERANA
-1442 ILGEWYGE
+1442 ILGEWYGDDE
-1450 SATPE
+1450 VEADSE
-1455 EAPEQVGEAQTP
+1455 ETAKEPAAAGAPSKG
-1467 APPTPAGTTGGSRKA
+1467 KK

-1489 EKRIKKIRSLSPS
+1489 EKRIKKIRSLSPTAKTEDPEKADGPENPEPEEKS
-1502 TAGDS
+1502 T
-1507 SEAPAE
+1507 EEEPA
-1513 VDNQKSAQEESEVKR
+1513 AKR

-1538 LGSGGGKRLSGWR
+1538 LGGGGGKRLSGWR
-1551 NLLPLNS
+1551 NLLPLNADKKEGGEEDS
-1558 DGNGTETEEE
+1558 EE
-1568 STETAADDE
+1568 SE

>member
-1 MHKEEFP
+1 
-8 AGFKKSE
+8 
-15 EKASSLMTLSPD
+15 MTLSPE
-27 QLAIAR
+27 QLDTAR

-54 VQLNSYPWKL
+54 VQLNGYPWKL
-64 SWSDVPLG
+64 QWNDVPLG
-72 NPCFDRGEILP
+72 NPTADRGEILP

-89 ILGDDFILRV
+89 ILGDDFILKV
-99 RRPSAGSDN
+99 RRPEPGSDN
-108 SDGEHLFDLFLE
+108 KDGEHLFDYFLE

-137 DGQVLFNGPNGTV
+137 DGMVLFKGPNGTV
-150 NHPLFLL
+150 HHPLFLV
-157 NLTLEFEAETPEF
+157 NLTLEFDAETPEF
-170 IVRETDRE
+170 VVRETDRE
-178 PYLYTPLLRYCGVD
+178 PYLYTPLLRYCGVE
-192 ETEISWARGE
+192 ETEISWARAE
-202 LALQACHPLGGEETS
+202 LATRACHPLGGDETT
-217 QFFQLMQEKLFPNG
+217 QFYKSLQEKLFPSGEFLEESDG
-231 SYITEPVGGEKPTK
+231 SEKPTK
-245 SLRLMRQPLL
+245 TLRLSRGPLL
-255 YLGNRDL
+255 YLGNRNL
-262 GFTQAIEAY
+262 GFSQAIEAY
-271 IDAIPDLENFPP
+271 IDAVPRLEEFPP
-283 ALLRVVGIEVPPKE
+283 ALLRVVGIEVPNKE
-297 VEQEHFDLLMT
+297 VDSEKFDLLMT

-337 KTHTIANLVGHL
+337 KTHTIANLIGHL

-402 VARFTTSDAGE
+402 VARFTTSDASE

-426 DLDKRLS
+426 ELDKRLKETQ
-433 DIQNE
+433 DK
-438 LISARKGEFLPIM
+438 LIAARKGEFLPIM
-451 VGDKGTHPARA
+451 VGDEGTHPARV

-467 KSSAEHGWLPG
+467 KVEEADNWIPG
-478 EVVPGAALPL
+478 DVEPGAAMPL
-488 SEEEFAELYQLNTE
+488 TEEEFDELYGLNTE
-502 IPIDLEKD
+502 IPADLEDD
-510 LSRPLPEIDKLLT
+510 LSRPLPEVDKLLT
-523 EGKFRSLVKRLADLD
+523 EGRFRELLSKREQLGDA
-538 EAGNDR
+538 AKDR
-544 GGDLWTRDDQNSD
+544 GGDLWSREDQTPEE
-557 DLDRLLETA
+557 LDRLLEMGDRVVA
-566 ERITATISDESR
+566 SIADEDR

-588 RLGGAHRETW
+588 RLGGSHREPW

-610 EIAHLQ
+610 QIAKLQ
-616 GIILETGA
+616 TVILETGA
-624 AIKSDR
+624 AVKSDR
-630 PIQHLGQVGQEIL
+630 PVQHLMQVGEEIL
-643 AHLQAGK
+643 AHLRADK
-650 SIGTMTLWTK
+650 SINRMTLWTK

-667 YHTEVNGRVPGNA
+667 YHTEVNGQVPENA
-680 DDIQAILSV
+680 DNIQAILSV
-689 VEITNLRDA
+689 LKISTLREA

-703 DNQMTPKGADS
+703 ENQMTPKGAQPFS
-714 FDELGD
+714 ELGE

-733 KEALGWSDV
+733 KESLNWSDV
-742 TYQELLEICAEC
+742 TFEELQNICAEV
-754 GLNWEVLLGK
+754 GLNWDVLLSR
-764 VPADPSLYGEF
+764 VPSDPSLYGEF
-775 SRIKAALSEP
+775 NRIKAALGDP
-785 LEKAVKA
+785 LANAVRA
-792 RRQRIELGHIEENFV
+792 RRQRLELADIEERFT
-807 EQERYLATF
+807 EQERYLASF
-816 GQSSETDT
+816 GQGSESDT

-831 RQATGQKSVDDYAR
+831 RQATSHRSVEEYAR

-851 QLYGLSEPV
+851 QLFALAEPV
-860 KRRNGL
+860 KRRNEL
-866 LERLK
+866 LKKVK
-871 AAAPTWAE
+871 AVAPTWAE
-879 LLGSHSAPH
+879 KLRHHVAPH
-888 DQPKPPGSVVDAW
+888 DSSKPPGSVKEAW
-901 NMAQWS
+901 NLAQWT
-907 QELLR
+907 QELDR
-912 RQKVDFD
+912 RQKTDFD

-966 MRKVGSGRGKRA
+966 MRKIGTGRGKRA

-1065 LIEEFLEG
+1065 LIEEFLGE

-1112 FSNEL
+1112 FSNAL

-1129 SRLLIKPPTAVVR
+1129 SRLKIKPPTAVVR
-1142 VENGKAH
+1142 VENGVAE

-1161 ALILASCEQPEY
+1161 ALILSCCEQPEY
-1173 EEATFGVISMVGEEQ
+1173 EEASFGVISMVGEEQ
-1188 ALAVDKVLLKN
+1188 ALAVDKVLMKN
-1199 MELTEYQERRIVC
+1199 MELPEYQERRIVC

-1228 SLVENSEDGKP
+1228 SLVENSEDGEP

-1251 FNVAASRARD
+1251 FNVAASRARN
-1261 QMWTVHSLDP
+1261 QMWTIHSLDP
-1271 ENDLKEGDLRRR
+1271 EEHLKEGDLRRR
-1283 LIEHCLHPEE
+1283 VIEHSQNPEKTIAELEE
-1293 TIAKLEENNV
+1293 TQVRET
-1303 QERSIPTDDPEFRY
+1303 SIPTDDPEYRY

-1324 LEKAGYKVLTDQIVG
+1324 LEKAGYRVLTDQIVG

-1345 IVEGSGGRVAITC
+1345 IVEGRGGRVAITC

-1394 YLDPDKTVE
+1394 YLDPDKTVD
-1403 WVIDRLEEL
+1403 WVLEKLEEL
-1412 ELEPLGNRVDAER
+1412 ELEPPDPGTEPEAATMAQELLKRVM
-1425 DSHGQD
+1425 
-1431 LLARVLDRANE
+1431 DRAHE
-1442 ILGEWYGE
+1442 ILSEWYGE
-1450 SATPE
+1450 DESEPAPETAGETESGEPEKAVAATP
-1455 EAPEQVGEAQTP
+1455 GRGKT
-1467 APPTPAGTTGGSRKA
+1467 

-1489 EKRIKKIRSLSPS
+1489 EKRIKKIRSLSPT
-1502 TAGDS
+1502 TA
-1507 SEAPAE
+1507 SEEEETEEEAE
-1513 VDNQKSAQEESEVKR
+1513 VEEKKEETKR
-1528 PRGRIRGRGR
+1528 PRGRIRSRSR
-1538 LGSGGGKRLSGWR
+1538 LGGGGGGRRLSGWR

-1558 DGNGTETEEE
+1558 DKQEGESDGDDSEE
-1568 STETAADDE
+1568 SEDDED

>member
-1 MHKEEFP
+1 
-8 AGFKKSE
+8 
-15 EKASSLMTLSPD
+15 MTLSPD
-27 QLAIAR
+27 QLATAR

-54 VQLNSYPWKL
+54 VQLTGYPWKL
-64 SWSDVPLG
+64 LWNEVPLG
-72 NPCFDRGEILP
+72 NPTADRGEVLP
-83 PTEDGE
+83 PTDDGE
-89 ILGDDFILRV
+89 ILGDDFILKV
-99 RRPSAGSDN
+99 RRPESGADN
-108 SDGEHLFDLFLE
+108 PDGERLFDHFLE

-131 VELILG
+131 VELVLG

-150 NHPLFLL
+150 NHPLFLV
-157 NLTLEFEAETPEF
+157 NLTLEFDAETPEF
-170 IVRETDRE
+170 VVRETDRE
-178 PYLYTPLLRYCGVD
+178 PYLYSPLLRFCGV
-192 ETEISWARGE
+192 EESEISWARGE
-202 LALQACHPLGGEETS
+202 LAAKACHPLGGQETS
-217 QFFQLMQEKLFPNG
+217 QFFKVLQEKLFPNG
-231 SYITEPVGGEKPTK
+231 EYLEEPDGTEKPNK
-245 SLRLMRQPLL
+245 VLKLLRQPLL
-255 YLGNRDL
+255 YLGNRNL
-262 GFTQAIEAY
+262 GFSQAIEAY
-271 IDAIPDLENFPP
+271 IDAVPRLEQFPP
-283 ALLRVVGIEVPPKE
+283 ALLRVVGIEVPTKE
-297 VEQEHFDLLMT
+297 VNSEDFDLLMT

-402 VARFTTSDAGE
+402 VARFTTSDASE

-421 QDRRR
+421 QDRRK
-426 DLDKRLS
+426 DLEKRL
-433 DIQNE
+433 QE
-438 LISARKGEFLPIM
+438 TQEQLISARKGEFLPIM
-451 VGDKGTHPARA
+451 VGDRGTHPARA

-467 KSSAEHGWLPG
+467 KNSEHGWIPG
-478 EVVPGAALPL
+478 DLVPGAGLPL
-488 SEEEFAELYQLNTE
+488 TEEEFDELYSLNTE
-502 IPIDLEKD
+502 IPPNLEKD
-510 LSRPLPEIDKLLT
+510 LSRPLPEVSELLT
-523 EGKFRSLVKRLADLD
+523 EGSFRELVEKRSALGDA
-538 EAGNDR
+538 ERDR
-544 GGDLWTRDDQNSD
+544 SGDLWSRDGQTSAE
-557 DLDRLLETA
+557 LDRVLETA
-566 ERITATISDESR
+566 DRMVAMIADENR

-588 RLGGAHRETW
+588 RLGGTHREPW
-598 DQLVD
+598 DQLVE
-603 FLESTSS
+603 FLENTSS
-610 EIAHLQ
+610 KIARLQ
-616 GIILETGA
+616 TIILETGA
-624 AIKSDR
+624 AVKSDL
-630 PIQHLGQVGQEIL
+630 PNQHLTQVGQEVL
-643 AHLQAGK
+643 SHLKAGK
-650 SIGTMTLWTK
+650 TINWMTFLTK
-660 GDWKHFI
+660 PNWKPFI
-667 YHTEVNGRVPGNA
+667 YQTEVNGKVPENA
-680 DDIQAILSV
+680 HDIEAILSV
-689 VEITNLRDA
+689 LEINSLREA

-714 FDELGD
+714 FAQLGD
-720 QPENVALRYVEPM
+720 QPENVALRYIEPM
-733 KEALGWSDV
+733 KAALEWSDKAYADLQKV
-742 TYQELLEICAEC
+742 CSEA
-754 GLNWEVLLGK
+754 GLNWEVLLNR

-775 SRIKAALSEP
+775 ARIKAALGEP
-785 LEKAVKA
+785 LETAVRA
-792 RRQRIELGHIEENFV
+792 RRQRIEMATIEEKFTQ
-807 EQERYLATF
+807 QERYLASF
-816 GQSSETDT
+816 GQGVEGDT
-824 GGILERL
+824 GGIIEKL
-831 RQATGQKSVDDYAR
+831 RQATGHRSIEEYAR
-845 SFAWLS
+845 AFAWLS
-851 QLYGLSEPV
+851 QLLALAEPV
-860 KRRNGL
+860 KRRNEL
-866 LERLK
+866 LAKVK
-871 AAAPTWAE
+871 AVAPEWAE
-879 LLGSHSAPH
+879 KIGQHETPH
-888 DQPKPPGSVVDAW
+888 DAAKPPGSVVDAW
-901 NMAQWS
+901 NQAQWS
-907 QELLR
+907 QELSR

-919 SLQHET
+919 NLQHET

-966 MRKVGSGRGKRA
+966 MRKIGTGRGKRA

-989 SECRDAVPVWIMPLS
+989 AECRDAVPVWIMPLS

-1065 LIEEFLEG
+1065 LIEEFLGE

-1112 FSNEL
+1112 FSNAL

-1129 SRLLIKPPTAVVR
+1129 SRLTVKPPTAVVR
-1142 VENGKAH
+1142 VENGESQ

-1161 ALILASCEQPEY
+1161 ALILACKEQPEY
-1173 EEATFGVISMVGEEQ
+1173 EESTFGVISMVGEEQ

-1199 MELTEYQERRIVC
+1199 MDLTEYQERRIVC

-1228 SLVENSEDGKP
+1228 SLVEHSEDGESLP
-1239 LALRTAETFVKR
+1239 LRTAETFVKR
-1251 FNVAASRARD
+1251 FNVAASRARN
-1261 QMWTVHSLDP
+1261 QMWVVHSLDP
-1271 ENDLKEGDLRRR
+1271 EAHLKEGDLRRD
-1283 LIEHCLHPEE
+1283 LIEHALDPKK
-1293 TIAKLEENNV
+1293 TLVKLEDTQVRET
-1303 QERSIPTDDPEFRY
+1303 SIPTDDPEFRY

-1345 IVEGSGGRVAITC
+1345 IVEGRGGRVAITC

-1394 YLDPDKTVE
+1394 YLDPDKTVD
-1403 WVIDRLEEL
+1403 WVLERLEEL
-1412 ELEPLGNRVDAER
+1412 ELEPPEPGALS
-1425 DSHGQD
+1425 DSEAHGQD
-1431 LLARVLDRANE
+1431 LLQRVLDRAHE
-1442 ILGEWYGE
+1442 ILTEWYGDQE
-1450 SATPE
+1450 IPALGEDIPTEGEKPAT
-1455 EAPEQVGEAQTP
+1455 
-1467 APPTPAGTTGGSRKA
+1467 TTQGSRKS

-1489 EKRIKKIRSLSPS
+1489 EKRIKKIRSLSPTS
-1502 TAGDS
+1502 NT
-1507 SEAPAE
+1507 EEETEPE
-1513 VDNQKSAQEESEVKR
+1513 VEEPSGEQEEVEVKR
-1528 PRGRIRGRGR
+1528 PLGRIRGRSR
-1538 LGSGGGKRLSGWR
+1538 LGSGGGRRLSGWR

-1558 DGNGTETEEE
+1558 DKKEDGESEAEAEGSAAEEE
-1568 STETAADDE
+1568 D

>member
-1 MHKEEFP
+1 
-8 AGFKKSE
+8 
-15 EKASSLMTLSPD
+15 MTLTPE
-27 QLAIAR
+27 QLAVAR

-64 SWSDVPLG
+64 QWSDVPLG
-72 NPCFDRGEILP
+72 NPTSDRGEILP

-89 ILGDDFILRV
+89 ILGDDFILKV
-99 RRPSAGSDN
+99 RRPEPGSEN
-108 SDGEHLFDLFLE
+108 PEGEHLFDLFLE

-137 DGQVLFNGPNGTV
+137 DGHVLFNGPNGTV
-150 NHPLFLL
+150 SHPLFLV
-157 NLTLEFEAETPEF
+157 NLTLEFDAETPEF
-170 IVRETDRE
+170 VVRETDRE
-178 PYLYTPLLRYCGVD
+178 PYLYTPLLRFCGVD
-192 ETEISWARGE
+192 ENEISWARSE
-202 LALQACHPLGGEETS
+202 LAQKACHPLGGEETS
-217 QFFQLMQEKLFPNG
+217 QFFSTIQEKLFPNG
-231 SYITEPVGGEKPTK
+231 SYIPEPEGNEKPTK
-245 SLRLMRQPLL
+245 SLRLLRAPLL
-255 YLGNRDL
+255 YLGNRNL
-262 GFTQAIEAY
+262 GFSQAIEAY
-271 IDAIPDLENFPP
+271 IDAIPNLPSFPP
-283 ALLRVVGIEVPPKE
+283 ALLRVVGIEVPKQE
-297 VEQEHFDLLMT
+297 VDSSAFDLLMT

-402 VARFTTSDAGE
+402 VARFTTSDASE
-413 LENLANTY
+413 LENLAVTY

-426 DLDKRLS
+426 DLEKRL
-433 DIQNE
+433 DEVQE
-438 LISARKGEFLPIM
+438 QLISARMGEFASVM

-467 KSSAEHGWLPG
+467 KHKEEQGWIPG
-478 EVVPGAALPL
+478 DVEPGAALPL
-488 SEEEFAELYQLNTE
+488 SEEEIDELYSLNTE
-502 IPIDLEKD
+502 IPIDLEND
-510 LSRPLPEIDKLLT
+510 LSRTLPEVEKLLT
-523 EGKFRSLVKRLADLD
+523 EGKFRDLIEKRTSLQ
-538 EAGNDR
+538 EASNDR
-544 GGDLWTRDDQNSD
+544 GGDLWTRDDQSSD
-557 DLDRLLETA
+557 ELDRLMETA
-566 ERITATISDESR
+566 ERIIATIADESR

-588 RLGGAHRETW
+588 RLGGTHRETW
-598 DQLVD
+598 DHLVE
-603 FLESTSS
+603 FLETTSS
-610 EIAHLQ
+610 EIARLQ
-616 GIILETGA
+616 GVILETGA
-624 AIKSDR
+624 AVKSDR
-630 PIQHLGQVGQEIL
+630 PIQHLTQVGQEIL

-650 SIGTMTLWTK
+650 SIGKMTLWTK

-667 YHTEVNGRVPGNA
+667 YHTEVNGRVPENG

-689 VEITNLRDA
+689 LEITSMREA

-703 DNQMTPKGADS
+703 DNQMATKGADDFAS
-714 FDELGD
+714 LGD
-720 QPENVALRYVEPM
+720 QPENVALRYVGPM
-733 KEALGWSDV
+733 NESLAWSET
-742 TYQELLEICAEC
+742 TYQELQQVCAET
-754 GLNWEVLLGK
+754 GLNWDVLLSK
-764 VPADPSLYGEF
+764 MPADPSLYGEF
-775 SRIKAALSEP
+775 SRIKSALGEP
-785 LEKAVKA
+785 LEKAVRA
-792 RRQRIELGHIEENFV
+792 RRQRLELAEIEEQFS
-807 EQERYLATF
+807 EQERYLASF
-816 GQSSETDT
+816 GSDSDT
-824 GGILERL
+824 GGIVEKL
-831 RQATGQKSVDDYAR
+831 RQATSLRSTEQYAR

-851 QLYGLSEPV
+851 QLYGLAEPV
-860 KRRNGL
+860 NRRNEL
-866 LERLK
+866 LAKLK
-871 AAAPTWAE
+871 VVAPQWAE
-879 LLGSHSAPH
+879 KLSEHVAPH
-888 DQPKPPGSVVDAW
+888 DQAKPPGSVSKAW

-907 QELLR
+907 QELER

-925 NRLRHQLRACTA
+925 NRLRHQLRSCTA

-954 KQQQALVGWLDL
+954 RQQQALVGWLDL
-966 MRKVGSGRGKRA
+966 MRKIGSGRGKRA

-989 SECRDAVPVWIMPLS
+989 AECRDAVPVWIMPLS

-1065 LIEEFLEG
+1065 LIEEFLGE

-1112 FSNEL
+1112 FSNAL

-1129 SRLLIKPPTAVVR
+1129 SRLAIKPPTAVVR
-1142 VENGKAH
+1142 VENGKAQ

-1161 ALILASCEQPEY
+1161 ALILSCTEQPEY
-1173 EEATFGVISMVGEEQ
+1173 EEASFGVISMVGEEQ

-1228 SLVENSEDGKP
+1228 SLVENSEDGSP
-1239 LALRTAETFVKR
+1239 LSLRTAETFVKR

-1271 ENDLKEGDLRRR
+1271 EAHLKEGDLRRR
-1283 LIEHCLHPEE
+1283 LIEHTLAPEK
-1293 TIAKLEENNV
+1293 TIAELEES
-1303 QERSIPTDDPEFRY
+1303 QIEERSIPDDDPEFRY
-1317 QYRIRRG
+1317 QFRIRRG

-1345 IVEGSGGRVAITC
+1345 IVEGKGGRVAITC

-1394 YLDPDKTVE
+1394 YLNPDKTVD
-1403 WVIDRLEEL
+1403 WVLDRLEEL
-1412 ELEPLGNRVDAER
+1412 ELEPLEKGEAS
-1425 DSHGQD
+1425 DSETLGQD
-1431 LLARVLDRANE
+1431 LLQRVMDRAHE
-1442 ILGEWYGE
+1442 ILAEWYGE
-1450 SATPE
+1450 DESKDE
-1455 EAPEQVGEAQTP
+1455 SEAPKETEDKPSESRTKS
-1467 APPTPAGTTGGSRKA
+1467 GSRKA

-1502 TAGDS
+1502 TK
-1507 SEAPAE
+1507 SEAE
-1513 VDNQKSAQEESEVKR
+1513 EGEESESTEQESDEAEVKR
-1528 PRGRIRGRGR
+1528 PLGRIRGRGR
-1538 LGSGGGKRLSGWR
+1538 LGGGGGRRLSGWR

-1558 DGNGTETEEE
+1558 DSKDNSEEE
-1568 STETAADDE
+1568 TSSEDKADDDKGE

>member
-1 MHKEEFP
+1 
-8 AGFKKSE
+8 
-15 EKASSLMTLSPD
+15 MTLSPE
-27 QLAIAR
+27 QLATAR

-64 SWSDVPLG
+64 LWSDVPPG
-72 NPCFDRGEILP
+72 NPTTDKGEILP

-99 RRPSAGSDN
+99 RRPESTADN
-108 SDGEHLFDLFLE
+108 LDGERLFDHFLE

-131 VELILG
+131 VELVLG
-137 DGQVLFNGPNGTV
+137 DGLILFNGPNGLV
-150 NHPLFLL
+150 NHPLFLV
-157 NLTLEFEAETPEF
+157 NLTLEFDAETPEF
-170 IVRETDRE
+170 VVRETDRE
-178 PYLYTPLLRYCGVD
+178 PYLYTPLLRFCGVD
-192 ETEISWARGE
+192 ETEISWARSE
-202 LALQACHPLGGEETS
+202 LAARACHPVGGEETT
-217 QFFQLMQEKLFPNG
+217 QFLISLQEKLFPSG
-231 SYITEPVGGEKPTK
+231 SFVAEPDGTEKPTK
-245 SLRLMRQPLL
+245 SLRLLRSPML
-255 YLGNRDL
+255 YLGNRNL
-262 GFTQAIEAY
+262 GFSQAIEAY
-271 IDAIPDLENFPP
+271 IDAVPRLESFPP
-283 ALLRVVGIEVPPKE
+283 ALLRVVGIEVAPKE
-297 VEQEHFDLLMT
+297 VDGNNFDLLMT

-337 KTHTIANLVGHL
+337 KTHTIANLIGHL

-402 VARFTTSDAGE
+402 VARFTTSDAAE
-413 LENLANTY
+413 LENLAVTY

-426 DLDKRLS
+426 ELEQRL
-433 DIQNE
+433 NE
-438 LISARKGEFLPIM
+438 TQELLISARKGEFLPIM

-462 AKLVA
+462 AKLVTKGA
-467 KSSAEHGWLPG
+467 AEHAWIPG
-478 EVVPGAALPL
+478 DVVPGAALPL
-488 SEEEFAELYQLNTE
+488 SEEEFAELYALNTE
-502 IPIDLEKD
+502 IPRDLEKD
-510 LSRPLPEIDKLLT
+510 LSRPLPEVSKLLT
-523 EGKFRSLVKRLADLD
+523 EGNFRGMLARRTELED
-538 EAGNDR
+538 ASNDR
-544 GGDLWTRDDQNSD
+544 GGDMWTRTEQTTEEL
-557 DLDRLLETA
+557 DLLLETA
-566 ERITATISDESR
+566 ERVTASIADESR

-588 RLGGAHRETW
+588 RLGGAHREPW
-598 DQLVD
+598 DSLVD
-603 FLESTSS
+603 FLEGTSS
-610 EIAHLQ
+610 EIARLQ
-616 GIILETGA
+616 GQILQSGA
-624 AIKSDR
+624 SIRSDR
-630 PIQHLGQVGQEIL
+630 PVQWLYQTGMEIL
-643 AHLQAGK
+643 SHLDAGK
-650 SIGTMTLWTK
+650 GIGTMTLLMNSA
-660 GDWKHFI
+660 WKHFI
-667 YHTEVNGRVPGNA
+667 YHSEVRGRIPENA
-680 DDIQAILSV
+680 ADIRSILSV
-689 VEITNLRDA
+689 LEITNLRDA

-703 DNQMTPKGADS
+703 ESQMVPRGADPYDS
-714 FDELGD
+714 LGE

-733 KEALGWSDV
+733 REALAWSES
-742 TYQELLEICAEC
+742 TFQELLDACTNA
-754 GLNWEVLLGK
+754 GLNWDVLLGK

-775 SRIKAALSEP
+775 NRIKSALGEP
-785 LEKAVKA
+785 LTRAVRA
-792 RRQRIELGHIEENFV
+792 RRQRLEFSEIEEKFS
-807 EQERYLATF
+807 EQERYLASF
-816 GQSSETDT
+816 GHGSETDT
-824 GGILERL
+824 GGIIERL
-831 RQATGQKSVDDYAR
+831 RQATSNRSVEEYAR

-851 QLYGLSEPV
+851 QLYGLAQPV
-860 KRRNGL
+860 NRRNEL
-866 LERLK
+866 LARLREV
-871 AAAPTWAE
+871 APTWAE
-879 LLGSHSAPH
+879 KLAGHIAPH
-888 DQPKPPGSVVDAW
+888 DQAKPPGSAMEAW
-901 NMAQWS
+901 NHSQWS
-907 QELLR
+907 QELVR

-919 SLQHET
+919 ALQHET

-954 KQQQALVGWLDL
+954 RQQQALVGWLDL
-966 MRKVGSGRGKRA
+966 MRKIGTGKGKRA

-989 SECRDAVPVWIMPLS
+989 AECRDAVPVWIMPLS

-1065 LIEEFLEG
+1065 LIEEFLGE
-1073 IPNKELYDGRTSVYD
+1073 IPNRELYDGRTSVYD

-1112 FSNEL
+1112 FSNSL

-1122 IQPLRES
+1122 IQPLREA
-1129 SRLLIKPPTAVVR
+1129 SRLAVKPPTAVVK
-1142 VENGKAH
+1142 VENGKAS
-1149 KRVNQKE
+1149 KRINQKE

-1161 ALILASCEQPEY
+1161 ALILSCCEQPEY
-1173 EEATFGVISMVGEEQ
+1173 EESSFGVISMVGEEQ

-1199 MELTEYQERRIVC
+1199 MPLTEYQERRIVC

-1228 SLVENSEDGKP
+1228 SLVENSEDGEP
-1239 LALRTAETFVKR
+1239 LPLRTAETFVKR
-1251 FNVAASRARD
+1251 FNVAASRARN
-1261 QMWTVHSLDP
+1261 QMWAVHSLDP
-1271 ENDLKEGDLRRR
+1271 EKDLKEGDLRRL
-1283 LIEHCLHPEE
+1283 LIDHCNNPEKTLTQLRE
-1293 TIAKLEENNV
+1293 GQV
-1303 QERSIPTDDPEFRY
+1303 VERSIPTDDPEFRY

-1324 LEKAGYKVLTDQIVG
+1324 LEKAGYRVITDHVVG

-1345 IVEGSGGRVAITC
+1345 VVEGKGGRVAITC

-1403 WVIDRLEEL
+1403 WVLARLEDL
-1412 ELEPLGNRVDAER
+1412 ELEPPEAGAAPDAVVQ
-1425 DSHGQD
+1425 GQD
-1431 LLARVLDRANE
+1431 LLERVLDRAHE
-1442 ILGEWYGE
+1442 ILAEWYDDADGPRTTDDSE
-1450 SATPE
+1450 LERDEIVQP
-1455 EAPEQVGEAQTP
+1455 P
-1467 APPTPAGTTGGSRKA
+1467 ASPAERQPAAAGGSRKA

-1489 EKRIKKIRSLSPS
+1489 ESRIKKIRSLSPS
-1502 TAGDS
+1502 TPGEEEEKPT
-1507 SEAPAE
+1507 EATEASAE
-1513 VDNQKSAQEESEVKR
+1513 EEAESKR

-1538 LGSGGGKRLSGWR
+1538 LGGGSGKRLSGWR

-1558 DGNGTETEEE
+1558 DSKDDDSEKLDAD
-1568 STETAADDE
+1568 STESE

>member
-1 MHKEEFP
+1 MI
-8 AGFKKSE
+8 
-15 EKASSLMTLSPD
+15 LSPE
-27 QLAIAR
+27 QLETAR

-64 SWSDVPLG
+64 QWKDVPLG
-72 NPCFDRGEILP
+72 NPTADRGEILP
-83 PTEDGE
+83 PDDDGE
-89 ILGDDFILRV
+89 ILGDDFVLRV
-99 RRPSAGSDN
+99 RRPEPGSDN
-108 SDGEHLFDLFLE
+108 PEGEHLFDYFLE

-131 VELILG
+131 VELVLG
-137 DGQVLFNGPNGTV
+137 DGMLLFKGPNGTV
-150 NHPLFLL
+150 HHPLFLINL
-157 NLTLEFEAETPEF
+157 NLEFDAEKPEF
-170 IVRETDRE
+170 VVRETDRE
-178 PYLYTPLLRYCGVD
+178 PYLYTPLLRYCGVE

-202 LALQACHPLGGEETS
+202 LAQQACHPLGGDETS
-217 QFFQLMQEKLFPNG
+217 QFFQTLQEKLFPNG
-231 SYITEPVGGEKPTK
+231 SYVSEPDGSEKPTK
-245 SLRLMRQPLL
+245 ALRLLRSPLV
-255 YLGNRDL
+255 YLGNRNL
-262 GFTQAIEAY
+262 GFSQAIEAY
-271 IDAIPDLENFPP
+271 IDAVPQLEDFPH
-283 ALLRVVGIEVPPKE
+283 ALLRVVGIEVPNKE
-297 VEQEHFDLLMT
+297 VRNEDFDLLMT

-413 LENLANTY
+413 LENLADTY
-421 QDRRR
+421 QDRRK
-426 DLDKRLS
+426 DLDARLNTT
-433 DIQNE
+433 QE
-438 LISARKGEFLPIM
+438 QLISARKGEFLPIM
-451 VGDKGTHPARA
+451 VGEVGTHPARA

-467 KSSAEHGWLPG
+467 KSDKKDDWIPG
-478 EVVPGAALPL
+478 DLEPGAALPL
-488 SEEEFAELYQLNTE
+488 TEEEFEELYSLNTE
-502 IPIDLEKD
+502 IPLDLEED
-510 LSRPLPEIDKLLT
+510 LSRPLPAVDKLLT
-523 EGKFRSLVKRLADLD
+523 EGSFRELLSKREALDDADK
-538 EAGNDR
+538 DR
-544 GGDLWTRDDQNSD
+544 AGDLWTRDDQAAS
-557 DLDRLLETA
+557 DLDLLLETA
-566 ERITATISDESR
+566 YRVIATISDESR

-588 RLGGAHRETW
+588 RLGGSHREPW
-598 DQLVD
+598 DHLVE

-610 EIAHLQ
+610 EIAKLQ
-616 GIILETGA
+616 TVILETGA
-624 AIKSDR
+624 AVKSDR
-630 PIQHLGQVGQEIL
+630 PIQHMTQVGEEIL
-643 AHLQAGK
+643 AHLRADKHIGK
-650 SIGTMTLWTK
+650 MTLLMK
-660 GDWKHFI
+660 ADWKHFI
-667 YHTEVNGRVPGNA
+667 YHTEVNGQVPSNA
-680 DDIQAILSV
+680 GDIESILSV
-689 VEITNLRDA
+689 LQISTLRET

-703 DNQMTPKGADS
+703 ENQMTTKGADPFS
-714 FDELGD
+714 ELGE
-720 QPENVALRYVEPM
+720 QPENVALRYVQPM
-733 KEALGWSDV
+733 KDSLSWSDV
-742 TYQELLEICAEC
+742 TYEELQDICAEV
-754 GLNWEVLLGK
+754 GINWDVLLSR
-764 VPADPSLYGEF
+764 VPSDPSLYGEF
-775 SRIKAALSEP
+775 NRIKEVLGEP
-785 LEKAVKA
+785 LEAAVRA
-792 RRQRIELGHIEENFV
+792 RRQRIELDTIEEQFT
-807 EQERYLATF
+807 EQERYLASF
-816 GQSSETDT
+816 GQGSESDT

-831 RQATGQKSVDDYAR
+831 RQATGQRSVEEYTRA
-845 SFAWLS
+845 FAWLS
-851 QLYGLSEPV
+851 QLFALAEPV
-860 KRRNGL
+860 TRRNEL
-866 LERLK
+866 LEKVR
-871 AAAPTWAE
+871 AAAPAWAE
-879 LLGSHSAPH
+879 MIRGHLAPH
-888 DQPKPPGSVVDAW
+888 DAGKPPGEVTSAW
-901 NMAQWS
+901 NFTQWS
-907 QELLR
+907 QELER

-966 MRKVGSGRGKRA
+966 MRKIGSGRGKRA

-1065 LIEEFLEG
+1065 LIEEFLSG

-1112 FSNEL
+1112 FSNSL

-1129 SRLLIKPPTAVVR
+1129 SRLKIKPPTAVVR
-1142 VENGKAH
+1142 VENGSAE

-1161 ALILASCEQPEY
+1161 ALILSCCEQPEY
-1173 EEATFGVISMVGEEQ
+1173 EEASFGVISMVGEEQ
-1188 ALAVDKVLLKN
+1188 ALAVDKVILKN

-1228 SLVENSEDGKP
+1228 SLVENSDDDSP
-1239 LALRTAETFVKR
+1239 LSLRTAETFVKR
-1251 FNVAASRARD
+1251 FNVAASRARN

-1271 ENDLKEGDLRRR
+1271 ETHLKDGDLRKR
-1283 LIEHCLHPEE
+1283 LIEHASNPEKTMAE
-1293 TIAKLEENNV
+1293 LEENQV
-1303 QERSIPTDDPEFRY
+1303 RETSIPTDDPEFRY

-1324 LEKAGYKVLTDQIVG
+1324 LEKAGYRVHTDQIVG

-1345 IVEGSGGRVAITC
+1345 IVEGRGGRVAITC

-1394 YLDPDKTVE
+1394 YLDPDQTVD
-1403 WVIDRLEEL
+1403 WVLERLEEL
-1412 ELEPLGNRVDAER
+1412 ELEPPEPGNEPESATMAQE
-1425 DSHGQD
+1425 
-1431 LLARVLDRANE
+1431 LLNRVLDRAHE

-1450 SATPE
+1450 EEKEKSEEDADEDSEPE
-1455 EAPEQVGEAQTP
+1455 KAVAKK
-1467 APPTPAGTTGGSRKA
+1467 GGRGKT

-1489 EKRIKKIRSLSPS
+1489 EKRIKKIRSLSPT
-1502 TAGDS
+1502 TASDDEEEES
-1507 SEAPAE
+1507 AE
-1513 VDNQKSAQEESEVKR
+1513 ESQEEKKEVKR
-1528 PRGRIRGRGR
+1528 PRGRLRSRSR
-1538 LGSGGGKRLSGWR
+1538 LGGGGGGRRLSGWR
-1551 NLLPLNS
+1551 NLLPLKGEKGDDS
-1558 DGNGTETEEE
+1558 GETKEDSEEE
-1568 STETAADDE
+1568 

>member
-1 MHKEEFP
+1 MI
-8 AGFKKSE
+8 
-15 EKASSLMTLSPD
+15 LSPE
-27 QLAIAR
+27 QLDIAR

-54 VQLNSYPWKL
+54 VQLNGYPWKL
-64 SWSDVPLG
+64 QWKDVPIG
-72 NPCFDRGEILP
+72 NPTADRGEILP

-89 ILGDDFILRV
+89 ILGDDFIIRV
-99 RRPSAGSDN
+99 RRPDPGSDN
-108 SDGEHLFDLFLE
+108 QEGEHLFDYFLE

-137 DGQVLFNGPNGTV
+137 DGMLLFKGPNGTV
-150 NHPLFLL
+150 HHPLFLV
-157 NLTLEFEAETPEF
+157 NLTLEFDAETPEF
-170 IVRETDRE
+170 VIRETDRE
-178 PYLYTPLLRYCGVD
+178 PYLYTPLLRFCGVE

-202 LALQACHPLGGEETS
+202 LAQRACHPLGGEETT
-217 QFFQLMQEKLFPNG
+217 QFFQTIQEKLFPNG
-231 SYITEPVGGEKPTK
+231 NYIAEPDGTEKPTK
-245 SLRLMRQPLL
+245 VLRLMRGPLV
-255 YLGNRDL
+255 YLGNRNL
-262 GFTQAIEAY
+262 GFSQAIEAY
-271 IDAIPDLENFPP
+271 IDAVPQLLEFPH
-283 ALLRVVGIEVPPKE
+283 ALLRVVGIEVPNKE
-297 VEQEHFDLLMT
+297 VNSKDFDLLMT

-413 LENLANTY
+413 LENLADTY
-421 QDRRR
+421 QNRRK
-426 DLDKRLS
+426 DLETRLNAT
-433 DIQNE
+433 QE
-438 LISARKGEFLPIM
+438 QLINARKGEFLPIM
-451 VGDKGTHPARA
+451 VGEEGTHPARA

-467 KSSAEHGWLPG
+467 KTDKEDWIPG
-478 EVVPGAALPL
+478 ELLPGAALPL
-488 SEEEFAELYQLNTE
+488 TEAEFDELYSLNTE
-502 IPIDLEKD
+502 IPLDLEED
-510 LSRPLPEIDKLLT
+510 LSRPLPAVAKLLT
-523 EGKFRSLVKRLADLD
+523 EGSFRELLSKREGLSDI
-538 EAGNDR
+538 GKDR
-544 GGDLWTRDDQNSD
+544 AGDLWTREDQTTE

-566 ERITATISDESR
+566 YRVIATISDESR

-588 RLGGAHRETW
+588 RLGGSHREPW
-598 DQLVD
+598 DQLVE

-610 EIAHLQ
+610 QIAKLQ
-616 GIILETGA
+616 TVILQTGA
-624 AIKSDR
+624 AVKSDR
-630 PIQHLGQVGQEIL
+630 PVQHLTQVGEEIL
-643 AHLQAGK
+643 AHLRADKG
-650 SIGTMTLWTK
+650 IGRMTLMMK
-660 GDWKHFI
+660 SDWKHFI
-667 YHTEVNGRVPGNA
+667 YHTEVNGQVPENA
-680 DDIQAILSV
+680 SNIESIMSV
-689 VEITNLRDA
+689 LRISTLRDS

-703 DNQMTPKGADS
+703 ENQMTPKGADP
-714 FDELGD
+714 FDQLGE
-720 QPENVALRYVEPM
+720 QPENVALRYVQPM
-733 KEALGWSDV
+733 KEALSWSDV
-742 TYQELLEICAEC
+742 TYEELQKTCAEA
-754 GLNWEVLLGK
+754 GLNWDVLLSR
-764 VPADPSLYGEF
+764 VPSDPSLYGEF
-775 SRIKAALSEP
+775 NRIKEALGEPMEAA
-785 LEKAVKA
+785 VRA
-792 RRQRIELGHIEENFV
+792 RRQRLELHAIDQKFT
-807 EQERYLATF
+807 EQERYLASF
-816 GQSSETDT
+816 GQGSESDT

-831 RQATGQKSVDDYAR
+831 RQATGQKSIEEYTRA
-845 SFAWLS
+845 FAWLS
-851 QLYGLSEPV
+851 QLFALAEPV
-860 KRRNGL
+860 TRRNEL
-866 LERLK
+866 LDKLRT
-871 AAAPTWAE
+871 AAPAWAE
-879 LLGSHSAPH
+879 QIRGHVPPH
-888 DQPKPPGSVVDAW
+888 DAGKPPGSVKEAW
-901 NMAQWS
+901 NYSQWS
-907 QELLR
+907 QELER

-966 MRKVGSGRGKRA
+966 MRKIGSGRGKRA

-1065 LIEEFLEG
+1065 LIEEFLGE

-1112 FSNEL
+1112 FSNAL

-1129 SRLLIKPPTAVVR
+1129 SRLKIKPPTAVVR
-1142 VENGKAH
+1142 VENGIAE

-1161 ALILASCEQPEY
+1161 ALILSCCEQPEY
-1173 EEATFGVISMVGEEQ
+1173 EESSFGVISMVGEEQ
-1188 ALAVDKVLLKN
+1188 ALAVDKVILKN

-1228 SLVENSEDGKP
+1228 SLVEHSEDGSA
-1239 LALRTAETFVKR
+1239 LSLRTAETFVKR
-1251 FNVAASRARD
+1251 FNVAASRARN

-1271 ENDLKEGDLRRR
+1271 EEHLKDGDLRKR
-1283 LIEHCLHPEE
+1283 LIEHAQNPEKTMAE
-1293 TIAKLEENNV
+1293 LEENTV
-1303 QERSIPTDDPEFRY
+1303 RETSIPTDDPEYRY

-1324 LEKAGYKVLTDQIVG
+1324 LEKAGYRVHTDQIVG

-1345 IVEGSGGRVAITC
+1345 IVEGKGGRVAITC

-1394 YLDPDKTVE
+1394 YLDPDKTVD
-1403 WVIDRLEEL
+1403 WVLERLEEL
-1412 ELEPLGNRVDAER
+1412 ELEPPEPGTETDSDARGEE
-1425 DSHGQD
+1425 
-1431 LLARVLDRANE
+1431 LLNRVLDRAHE
-1442 ILGEWYGE
+1442 ILAEWYGE
-1450 SATPE
+1450 EEPDSSE
-1455 EAPEQVGEAQTP
+1455 EADEEADSDKP
-1467 APPTPAGTTGGSRKA
+1467 AASPSTTSRPKT

-1489 EKRIKKIRSLSPS
+1489 EKRIKKIRSLSPT
-1502 TAGDS
+1502 TAPD
-1507 SEAPAE
+1507 EDE
-1513 VDNQKSAQEESEVKR
+1513 EESVDDSTEEKKEVKR
-1528 PRGRIRGRGR
+1528 PRGRLRSRSR
-1538 LGSGGGKRLSGWR
+1538 LGGGGGGGRRLSGWR
-1551 NLLPLNS
+1551 NLLPLKGEKS
-1558 DGNGTETEEE
+1558 DDDSEETDDDSEE
-1568 STETAADDE
+1568 